1 MRYSVVFCAILVL
14 AGMLSGTE
22 GDYEKGEAA
31 YREGAYHTA
40 EVFFQ
45 TVLREDPHHARVPDA
60 MFYLIKIYELREDM
74 PALLAWV
81 QRFLADCPYDNR
93 RQDVLGIVMQ
103 RFLARNAYGIAYD
116 FLSRYEFLIRDAEL
130 LEDIAVGLMQQRDL
144 RLADSVLAL
153 CPASDTVN
161 ILRALLAETDDERR
175 HYYRV
180 VSGEKGHLYMMEL
193 LLATGDTVQAFEI
206 FRGVDKKNVRDDM
219 LFRYARIALLFD
231 DAYFTTIIDRLLD
244 MPQYRHTALFLRALQ
259 SGELDRSLKP
269 QDAQECSL
277 LIETMS
283 RRVIPREDFSDV
295 LGEDT
300 ISLDS
305 IVGMIAQHGPHF
317 MLDSLHTE
325 KLLALGDTAGALRVI
340 APYVRYT
347 NTAGYARTIRGMHFY
362 NDHDH
367 EGAATDFLLAQI
379 TQPETKFMLAQA
391 LSSMGIDAADLYDQV
406 LKSTQDTVL
415 LRATTRQLITIQFD
429 RGEYDRVITHDPQL
443 FFRGPEDTTVLRKYV
458 YSLARRGER
467 ETADM
472 WCAQYELSPDDEQA
486 NYYGE
491 YLIDTKRFTKART
504 YYDSL
509 VEASESSAFLYNWAL
524 VPFMRGDL
532 DTAQTR
538 FTFLMER
545 HPRTGDYYRTA
556 FKLATILYLEERFD
570 SAASLYGIAR
580 EDTTLTRDA
589 LQNQLI
595 CYKKSGSWFKV
606 VKTGTEILS
615 MDIDDDEHETG
626 FEIGYAWLRAGRP
639 ERATAYL
646 RVAARVHPSPEYYYW
661 LAEAYLAKADFS
673 RALYFY
679 RTIGDV
685 FPGDDMWTPTALYKT
700 GIVLEFMDAKDEAMA
715 VYRHIIRTRGAS
727 DTWGVEAQRR
737 IEYLEQ

>member
-1 MRYSVVFCAILVL
+1 MKHNIVFCAIFAL

-22 GDYEKGEAA
+22 GDYEKGETA
-31 YREGAYHTA
+31 YREGAYHAA

-45 TVLREDPHHARVPDA
+45 TVLREDTQHAHVPDA

-74 PALLAWV
+74 PALLAWA
-81 QRFLADCPYDNR
+81 QRFLADCPYDSR

-116 FLSRYEFLIRDAEL
+116 FLSRYEFFVRDAEL

-144 RLADSVLAL
+144 KLADSVLAL
-153 CPASDTVN
+153 CPPSDTVN
-161 ILRALLAETDDERR
+161 ILRALLAETNDERR
-175 HYYRV
+175 HFYEL
-180 VSGEKGHLYMMEL
+180 VSGAKGHLCMMEL
-193 LLATGDTVQAFEI
+193 LLATGDTVRAFDI
-206 FRGVDKKNVRDDM
+206 FRRVDEKNIRDDL
-219 LFRYARIALLFD
+219 LFRYARIVLLFD
-231 DAYFTTIIDRLLD
+231 DTYFTTILDRLLH
-244 MPQYRHTALFLRALQ
+244 MPQYRHKALFLKALQ
-259 SGELDRSLKP
+259 SGEFDRSLKP

-283 RRVIPREDFSDV
+283 SSAIQREDFSDM

-305 IVGMIAQHGPHF
+305 IVGMVAQFGPHF

-325 KLLALGDTAGALRVI
+325 KLLAFGDTAGALRVI

-362 NDHDH
+362 NNRDH
-367 EGAATDFLLAQI
+367 ERAATDFLLAQV
-379 TQPETKFMLAQA
+379 TQPETRFMLAQA
-391 LSSMGIDAADLYDQV
+391 LSSMGMDAANLYDQV

-415 LRATTRQLITIQFD
+415 LRAATRELLTIQFD
-429 RGEYDRVITHDPQL
+429 RGAYDRVITHDPNL
-443 FFRGPEDTTVLRKYV
+443 FFRGSEDTTVLRKYI

-467 ETADM
+467 ETADL
-472 WCAQYELSPDDEQA
+472 WCAQCSLPPDDEQA

-491 YLIDTKRFTKART
+491 YLIGTKNFTKARI

-509 VEASESSAFLYNWAL
+509 VGASESSAFLYNWAL
-524 VPFMRGDL
+524 APFMRGDL
-532 DTAQTR
+532 DTAQAR

-545 HPRTGDYYRTA
+545 RPRTGDYYRAA
-556 FKLATILYLEERFD
+556 FKLATILYLDEQFD

-615 MDIDDDEHETG
+615 MGIDNDEHETG

-639 ERATAYL
+639 ERAIAYL
-646 RVAARVHPSPEYYYW
+646 RAAARVHPSPEYYYW

-685 FPGDDMWTPTALYKT
+685 FPGDDMWMPTALYKT
-700 GIVLEFMDAKDEAMA
+700 GIVLEFMDAGDEAMA
-715 VYRHIIRTRGAS
+715 VYRHIIKTRGAA